1 MKKIILSLVLAI
13 IVIGIGGFLLLQLVP
28 YGRAHT
34 NPPVVSE
41 PQWDSPATRALA
53 QRACFDC
60 HSNETKWPWYTNV
73 APVSWLT
80 QHDVEEG
87 RSKVNFSEWQ
97 GVISGERGEKENPV
111 DELVRVVERGSMPKQ
126 IYLPMHPEARLTAAE
141 KQQLIAGF
149 QATFK

>member
-1 MKKIILSLVLAI
+1 MKKTALTLGLAV
-13 IVIGIGGFLLLQLVP
+13 IVIAVGGFLLLQLVP
-28 YGRAHT
+28 YGRTHT
-34 NPPVVSE
+34 NPAVVSE
-41 PQWDSPATRALA
+41 PGWDSPATRALA

-97 GVISGERGEKENPV
+97 GVINGERGEQRGAV
-111 DELVRVVERGSMPKQ
+111 DELVKVVEWGSMPKK
-126 IYLPMHPEARLTAAE
+126 IYLPMHPEARLTDAE

-149 QATFK
+149 RATFK